1 MTGFIRCL
9 LVASLILS
17 SLEAQSLRPFSQF
30 EVITGGATLLMP
42 REDYHSKWGLA
53 SVSLSDTKYIIAT
66 NAALASGNYIFIG

>member
-17 SLEAQSLRPFSQF
+17 SLEA
-30 EVITGGATLLMP
+30 
-42 REDYHSKWGLA
+42 REDRGILYWGLA

-66 NAALASGNYIFIG
+66 NAALASGNCIFIG